1 MKKAICIL
9 ILICLCIVATN
20 AEAILPS
27 KDTTGIPEINLES
40 TNLEYRLINVQK
52 DKVTN
57 KIINI
62 RNNLDEPL
70 EIKEVR
76 STCECIEVKIKPQTV
91 KVGDIME
98 AEIIFDSTGI
108 NQEAE
113 EVVYILTSSKKYELI
128 RFAVLVEIE
137 G

>member
-1 MKKAICIL
+1 
-9 ILICLCIVATN
+9 
-20 AEAILPS
+20 
-27 KDTTGIPEINLES
+27 
-40 TNLEYRLINVQK
+40 
-52 DKVTN
+52 
-57 KIINI
+57 
-62 RNNLDEPL
+62 
-70 EIKEVR
+70 
-76 STCECIEVKIKPQTV
+76 
-91 KVGDIME
+91 VGDIME